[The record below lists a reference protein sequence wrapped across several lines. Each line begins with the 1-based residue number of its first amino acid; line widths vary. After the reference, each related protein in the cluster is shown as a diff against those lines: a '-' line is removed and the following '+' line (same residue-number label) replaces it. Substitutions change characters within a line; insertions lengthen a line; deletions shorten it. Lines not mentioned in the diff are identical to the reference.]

1 MPAGFFHQFSNVVS
15 RGAGKPAT
23 FALACGLILLWAVS
37 GPFFGFSETWQL
49 VVNTATTIVTF
60 LMVFVVQHTQNRDGE
75 AVQAKLDELILA
87 LKRADNRLIGA
98 EDLTGHE
105 LHKLRRMIAERVER
119 DKGTIDEIDRRTQDQ
134 DGADS
139 NAGQDNSQIKATN
152 RPFQYFSV
160 TNRVKGEQEK

>member
-1 MPAGFFHQFSNVVS
+1 MQGFQMSAGFFHQFSNIVS

-23 FALACGLILLWAVS
+23 FALACGLILFWAIS

-87 LKRADNRLIGA
+87 VKRADNRLIGA

-105 LHKLRRMIAERVER
+105 LHKLRRMIAERVAR
-119 DKGTIDEIDRRTQDQ
+119 DKDAIEEIDRRT
-134 DGADS
+134 A
-139 NAGQDNSQIKATN
+139 AGRSQ
-152 RPFQYFSV
+152 
-160 TNRVKGEQEK
+160 